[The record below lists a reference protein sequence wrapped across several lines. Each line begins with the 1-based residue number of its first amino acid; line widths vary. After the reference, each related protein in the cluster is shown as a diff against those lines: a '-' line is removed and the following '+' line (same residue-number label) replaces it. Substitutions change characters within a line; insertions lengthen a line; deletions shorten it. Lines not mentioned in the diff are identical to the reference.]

1 MGCSSLS
8 FFCWPALSLVRLHF
22 VCWKNGMYWR
32 ETSWRLSRGTGKAKG
47 DRAHAEDWSY
57 QVWKRGQASSSWRG
71 SIWKVNFGEAN
82 ENYIFGGFL
91 WRRAKSLSRNC
102 QCKYIHCCQRFVAR
116 GPPRRASTPTAVWG
130 FVSKI
135 FPRFIARLLNFF
147 VQAISRKAWISDPHE
162 KVTKEVAADIKTLW
176 QDPAF
181 KEVYDTELIPIEDS
195 TPYFFED
202 SNLDRISSA
211 DYIPTTDDVLRVR
224 VKTTG
229 ISEITFTIADVNFRM
244 VDVGGQRSERR
255 KWIHCFQD
263 VTAVIFFVAM
273 SEYNQ
278 FLIEDASVN
287 RMHESIALFDEIVN
301 SRWFEKSS
309 IILFLNKSDLFKEKI
324 QKVDLKVL
332 FEDYNGNLISPLIF
346 FYDLTFEFLRIIFF

>member
-1 MGCSSLS
+1 
-8 FFCWPALSLVRLHF
+8 
-22 VCWKNGMYWR
+22 
-32 ETSWRLSRGTGKAKG
+32 
-47 DRAHAEDWSY
+47 
-57 QVWKRGQASSSWRG
+57 
-71 SIWKVNFGEAN
+71 
-82 ENYIFGGFL
+82 
-91 WRRAKSLSRNC
+91 
-102 QCKYIHCCQRFVAR
+102 
-116 GPPRRASTPTAVWG
+116 
-130 FVSKI
+130 
-135 FPRFIARLLNFF
+135 LLNFF